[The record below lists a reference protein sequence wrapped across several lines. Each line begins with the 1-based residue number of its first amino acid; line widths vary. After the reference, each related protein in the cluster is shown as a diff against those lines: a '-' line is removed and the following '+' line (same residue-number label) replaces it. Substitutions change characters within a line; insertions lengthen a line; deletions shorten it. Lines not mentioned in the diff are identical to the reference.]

1 MGDSSFTIGG
11 TGYTVT
17 RFYTAQGGMFITG
30 TPNSNIASA
39 PTWSQR
45 NFYGYNSSGSLA
57 FQFRTGWPAGRGP
70 QPAGLPT
77 GSTTNTQPRTANVNA
92 SPGTWAYE
100 ASGLY
105 PSGSLSF
112 VSDSLMAT
120 GSGQPGPTF
129 VSGSASAL
137 AQYIVVKAN

>member
-1 MGDSSFTIGG
+1 MAITLAGSTLSMGGADLSCSSGSWT
-11 TGYTVT
+11 
-17 RFYTAQGGMFITG
+17 
-30 TPNSNIASA
+30 SA
-39 PTWSQR
+39 PTGSVIQVVQNTTQTR
-45 NFYGYNSSGSLA
+45 TGYNSSGSLA

-92 SPGTWAYE
+92 SPGTWVYE

-137 AQYIVVKAN
+137 AQYIVVKANN

>member
-1 MGDSSFTIGG
+1 M
-11 TGYTVT
+11 
-17 RFYTAQGGMFITG
+17 
-30 TPNSNIASA
+30 ASA
-39 PTWSQR
+39 
-45 NFYGYNSSGSLA
+45 
-57 FQFRTGWPAGRGP
+57 
-70 QPAGLPT
+70 
-77 GSTTNTQPRTANVNA
+77 
-92 SPGTWAYE
+92 GTWAYE

-137 AQYIVVKAN
+137 AQYIVVKANN